1 LIFDKYFVPLN
12 MAKTTKREK
21 TVTKN
26 VVTEEKS
33 SEATA
38 KFSKKTFVYGLVLV
52 IVAGLIYFSGKTFF
66 AASVNGK
73 LISRL
78 SVISELEK
86 QGGKKTLDTIIL
98 KTLIDQEAK
107 KRKISVSAKDLD
119 AEVSK
124 IEKNIAS
131 QGATLDSLLQQQG
144 MTKKD
149 LVEEIKLQLLV
160 TKMVDN
166 KISVTDKEIDDYLA
180 SQKEQSSLGL
190 GQSTQELT
198 RDQAKLAIKQQKIQ
212 TKIQTFVADLKSK
225 AKISYFINY

>member
-1 LIFDKYFVPLN
+1 
-12 MAKTTKREK
+12 MAKTVKGQK
-21 TVTKN
+21 TITKN
-26 VVTEEKS
+26 LITEEKS
-33 SEATA
+33 SKADL
-38 KFSKKTFVYGLVLV
+38 KFTRKKLTYVLV
-52 IVAGLIYFSGKTFF
+52 VLIVAGLIYFGGKLFF
-66 AASVNGK
+66 AASVNGR

-98 KTLIDQEAK
+98 KTLIDQEAE
-107 KRKISVSAKDLD
+107 KRKIKVSAKDLD
-119 AEVSK
+119 TEVSK

-149 LVEEIKLQLLV
+149 LIDEIKLQLLV
-160 TKMVDN
+160 TKMVGN
-166 KISVTDKEIDDYLA
+166 NISVTDKEVDEYLA

-190 GQSTQELT
+190 GQSAQEPT
-198 RDQAKLAIKQQKIQ
+198 RDQAKTAIKQQKIQ

-225 AKISYFINY
+225 AKINYFIKY